1 MSLVV
6 AEKIELQTHDRAKV
20 IQLVSVQ
27 KFTDGSGYRCD
38 LHVCSGGFSCDRP
51 FYFDDVALADALG
64 SIQRMM
70 SGMAGHAIIKGEWET
85 DFLRLESNEMGHVV
99 VSGEITE
106 HSEYQQCLVFSFRTD
121 QTILGPLNDELRRL
135 QDA

>member
-1 MSLVV
+1 MSAII
-6 AEKIELQTHDRAKV
+6 AEQIELQTHDRAKV
-20 IQLVSVQ
+20 VRLVAVE
-27 KFTDGSGYRCD
+27 KFKDGSGYRCD
-38 LHVCSGGFSCDRP
+38 LHVRSRGFSCDRP
-51 FYFDDVALADALG
+51 FCFDDVALAAATE
-64 SIQRMM
+64 SIQKMM
-70 SGMAGHAIIKGEWET
+70 SGAAGHAIIKEQWET

-135 QDA
+135 

>member
-1 MSLVV
+1 MSAII
-6 AEKIELQTHDRAKV
+6 AEQIELQTHDRAKV
-20 IQLVSVQ
+20 VRLVAVE
-27 KFTDGSGYRCD
+27 KFKDGSGYRCD
-38 LHVCSGGFSCDRP
+38 LHVRSRGFSCDRP
-51 FYFDDVALADALG
+51 FYFDDVTLAEAVG

-70 SGMAGHAIIKGEWET
+70 SGTAGHAIIKGQWET

-135 QDA
+135 